1 MLNQKKLLYLLTSY
15 EKRRATL
22 LLCMMLIVAL
32 LEMTG
37 VVSIMPFMAVLTNPD
52 LIQTNSILS
61 NLFNLTKKI
70 GVETNNRF
78 VRTWNFCIF
87 ITRSFNCIQGLN

>member
-1 MLNQKKLLYLLTSY
+1 MLTQKKLLYLLTSY

-52 LIQTNSILS
+52 LI
-61 NLFNLTKKI
+61 
-70 GVETNNRF
+70 
-78 VRTWNFCIF
+78 
-87 ITRSFNCIQGLN
+87 